1 MDVPTLHSFH
11 LHQHYA
17 PYARTNSQDTTTKK
31 RKKEKKE
38 RKTNEQQPDTY
49 LYGFSILR
57 YVTASAEKECI
68 SDPPG
73 MKSRTEFNLL

>member
-11 LHQHYA
+11 LHQHVRSLCTYEFA
-17 PYARTNSQDTTTKK
+17 KHK
-31 RKKEKKE
+31 GKKEKKKE

-73 MKSRTEFNLL
+73 MKSRTEINLL